1 MLCIHAFIY
10 YIYIYKY
17 ILCMY
22 VQQNKEKSHKKK
34 QNKRVHDDLLLDF
47 VFEHNKSVPKERT
60 AVLEFF

>member
-1 MLCIHAFIY
+1 
-10 YIYIYKY
+10 
-17 ILCMY
+17 MY